1 MGTGGARYGA
11 GRPAYRMMAEQS
23 MRVDIRLWARGSYL
37 RAGNWFSWAW
47 HRGEER
53 TGSINVE
60 VTNPAELTLKYWI
73 GSGDERRD
81 ASQRIYLAVSPCHFG
96 GVRRWF
102 TCPVCGRRAGLLYLR
117 SGRFACRPCQRV
129 SYLCQSGGPI
139 DRLSCRI
146 QKLEARI
153 EGGKPKG
160 MRRATYERLCERI
173 DSLNEAYE
181 SHLDARLYTMF
192 GRCLGGNFLRRE
204 AS

>member
-1 MGTGGARYGA
+1 MGAAQLPQG
-11 GRPAYRMMAEQS
+11 
-23 MRVDIRLWARGSYL
+23 
-37 RAGNWFSWAW
+37 GNWFSWAW
-47 HRGEER
+47 HRDGER

-102 TCPVCGRRAGLLYLR
+102 SCPVCGRRAGLLYLR
-117 SGRFACRPCQRV
+117 SGRFACRHCQRV

-139 DRLSCRI
+139 DRLSCLI
-146 QKLEARI
+146 QKLAARI

-173 DSLNEAYE
+173 DALSEEYE
-181 SHLDARLYTMF
+181 SRLDTRLFAMLGRHLGESL
-192 GRCLGGNFLRRE
+192 LRR
-204 AS
+204 

>member
-23 MRVDIRLWARGSYL
+23 MRVDIRVWARRNYLWAGK
-37 RAGNWFSWAW
+37 WFSWAW

-117 SGRFACRPCQRV
+117 SGRFACRHCQRV
-129 SYLCQSGGPI
+129 SYTCQSEGHIARAWRRQG
-139 DRLSCRI
+139 
-146 QKLEARI
+146 KAEARI
-153 EGGKPKG
+153 GEDYERPKG
-160 MRRATYERLCERI
+160 MRTTTYERLLAIIVDCESEK
-173 DSLNEAYE
+173 DFGFMAKL
-181 SHLDARLYTMF
+181 ARMGL
-192 GRCLGGNFLRRE
+192 
-204 AS
+204 